1 MSKLLTAGSQ
11 VQASWW
17 FVYLKLH
24 VHVNYIVVLNSKA
37 TLLEKGSGCFGLLCI
52 FWSFMYIFG
61 VLCIFYR
68 GTNKAQEEKSI
79 FPRPDKLIQLVD
91 LGLKPK
97 LTLKSKPA

>member
-1 MSKLLTAGSQ
+1 
-11 VQASWW
+11 
-17 FVYLKLH
+17 
-24 VHVNYIVVLNSKA
+24 
-37 TLLEKGSGCFGLLCI
+37 
-52 FWSFMYIFG
+52 MYIFG

>member
-1 MSKLLTAGSQ
+1 MYYALVILPNMEFY
-11 VQASWW
+11 V
-17 FVYLKLH
+17 
-24 VHVNYIVVLNSKA
+24 
-37 TLLEKGSGCFGLLCI
+37 FGLLCI

>member
-1 MSKLLTAGSQ
+1 MRDPSSRAL
-11 VQASWW
+11 
-17 FVYLKLH
+17 Y
-24 VHVNYIVVLNSKA
+24 VL
-37 TLLEKGSGCFGLLCI
+37 CFGNPAQHRVLRIFGILCI

-79 FPRPDKLIQLVD
+79 FPRPEELIQVVE

-97 LTLKSKPA
+97 LTLKSKPT